1 MSEAHSAPTRVEV
14 ALAAGVAVAGLAEL
28 WVPFSSRQG
37 SGSQWSSGVV
47 VCLVSL
53 SLLWVRR
60 VPLVPLVGFLVIEA
74 VGRLAGATFVL
85 FYGQL
90 VPFLIAVF
98 FVARYQVGRLR
109 WVGAGVAALV
119 LLGIDLFIPE
129 LGDPNEILFHWVVA
143 TLVFGAGYGLFRWE
157 HRAREATRRAVQA
170 EVGATERAM
179 AAVIDE
185 RTRIARELHDI
196 VAHSVSAM
204 VVQAGAAEQA
214 GPGDSAFV
222 AQALAGIRT
231 TGTDALAEMRRLVS
245 MLREDSEDGAR
256 APQPRL
262 AALPALVKQLDE
274 GGIRTRLTVTG
285 ATHELPPGLDLAAY
299 RIVQEALTNVRRH
312 SGATQCRV
320 GVAHLPQSLQIEV
333 VDNGAGPPAESVEGH
348 GLIGM
353 RERALLYGGEFSAG
367 PDQGGGFRVRARL
380 PVPA

>member
-1 MSEAHSAPTRVEV
+1 MSPARWPPTRVEV

-28 WVPFSSRQG
+28 LVPFSSRQG
-37 SGSQWSSGVV
+37 SGPQWSSSVA

-74 VGRLAGATFVL
+74 LGRLAGATYVL

-129 LGDPNEILFHWVVA
+129 LADPNEILFHWVVTA
-143 TLVFGAGYGLFRWE
+143 LVFGAGYGLVRWE
-157 HRAREATRRAVQA
+157 RRAREATRRAVEA

-196 VAHSVSAM
+196 VATASARWSSRPGPPSRPAPATRRSSRRPWPASARRAPM
-204 VVQAGAAEQA
+204 RWPRCAAW
-214 GPGDSAFV
+214 SACC
-222 AQALAGIRT
+222 GRNPRT
-231 TGTDALAEMRRLVS
+231 
-245 MLREDSEDGAR
+245 AR
-256 APQPRL
+256 APHSRGSRRSP
-262 AALPALVKQLDE
+262 PWSNSW
-274 GGIRTRLTVTG
+274 TRVVS
-285 ATHELPPGLDLAAY
+285 APG
-299 RIVQEALTNVRRH
+299 
-312 SGATQCRV
+312 
-320 GVAHLPQSLQIEV
+320 
-333 VDNGAGPPAESVEGH
+333 
-348 GLIGM
+348 
-353 RERALLYGGEFSAG
+353 
-367 PDQGGGFRVRARL
+367 
-380 PVPA
+380 